1 MRESGTLL
9 AEKHRERR
17 KKKEKKKK
25 SKRRA
30 KERQGDKKDRK
41 QQRRKGGHGEKKKS
55 MSFNSYQP
63 PVRSQSTYYIIP
75 SKLAY
80 VNIWNLIDFV
90 CSFFCTQ
97 RGRGRGREIEMH
109 ERDETFNYLKV
120 WSDPW

>member
-17 KKKEKKKK
+17 KKKEKKR
-25 SKRRA
+25 KR
-30 KERQGDKKDRK
+30 KVKGELKKDKETRK
-41 QQRRKGGHGEKKKS
+41 TESNKGEKGVLEKKKS

-80 VNIWNLIDFV
+80 VNI
-90 CSFFCTQ
+90 
-97 RGRGRGREIEMH
+97 
-109 ERDETFNYLKV
+109 
-120 WSDPW
+120 